1 MVLCICTTTKY
12 NSRLSHNISHSKIKS
27 RQVHFTMPLIFPS
40 RNAQDTVR
48 PYETN
53 PSLRPMLRTGASEE
67 LINMNLHQTYVDNYF
82 DILQANATTPLLGPY
97 TTPWIPG
104 ALTLWSK
111 SLIEHGKFESADAAL
126 LAFTVDCAMK
136 VYITADLDL
145 PCLELRGDDDIV
157 WTLIFEAYWA
167 AVRNQ
172 QRHAGRQGASISAV
186 DNFLIFAV
194 ECFPKIRQRC
204 QITFR
209 QKIQDPAI
217 RDAFA
222 SELVGRAH
230 RRFSGMQPLLKR
242 TYMWVYGKTPSRVV
256 EERNDR
262 REGEQARPL
271 ISIRQWVFEQN

>member
-12 NSRLSHNISHSKIKS
+12 NSRLSHNIYHSKIKS

-172 QRHAGRQGASISAV
+172 QPHAGRQGASISAV
-186 DNFLIFAV
+186 DNFPRFGNGAKSLSDKKF
-194 ECFPKIRQRC
+194 RTQR
-204 QITFR
+204 
-209 QKIQDPAI
+209 
-217 RDAFA
+217 
-222 SELVGRAH
+222 SE
-230 RRFSGMQPLLKR
+230 MPLL
-242 TYMWVYGKTPSRVV
+242 PSWLDVHIEDLAVCNRCSNA
-256 EERNDR
+256 RIC
-262 REGEQARPL
+262 GCMGRPL
-271 ISIRQWVFEQN
+271 KELGRNAMIDVKENRPAH